1 MPAKIIPVVDGKNTT
16 WAKIQAIMGGVT
28 RQQAQAKYKK
38 LQQLGPVTMTAL
50 MTRYQAPEVAQRK
63 ADNLNATTQARIL
76 AHARLHGPTHTAG
89 KFDLPRDEVVAML
102 QGASKK
108 RL

>member
-16 WAKIQAIMGGVT
+16 WANIQSMMGGVT

-38 LQQLGPVTMTAL
+38 LQELGPVTMGNL
-50 MTRYQAPEVAQRK
+50 MARYQAPEVAQRK

-76 AHARLHGPTHTAG
+76 THARLHGPTHTAG
-89 KFDLPRDEVVAML
+89 KFNLPREEVVMML
-102 QGASKK
+102 KEATQK